1 MSRAFPRPAVRRKL
15 LSARYAYQL
24 RGVDPS
30 RSPSENFA
38 GGTDG
43 QWLWANTAG
52 ARRFAR
58 LRQSLPTMPKE
69 GLQRGTTGAVG
80 DVTLREAYAFYRL
93 VKQSADSWHRGGFA
107 ACRDV
112 VDFGCGWGRMARF
125 FLKDVAPERL
135 LGLDCV
141 PAMVEAAVATNRWSM
156 FEVIEPLPPAPLG
169 TASVDLVYAYSVFSH
184 LSEEAHAKWLEE
196 FRRILRPGGVAV
208 VTTRPRSF
216 FADCE
221 RLRVEGVKDAVARS
235 AADAFGGDGPQWRRR
250 YDAGEFCHASI
261 GASGALMDSL
271 YGETAIPESYVRRVW
286 SQWFDV
292 MDWVDDRSRCEQAVA
307 VLRRPDQ

>member
-1 MSRAFPRPAVRRKL
+1 LSRTFPTPAIRRKL
-15 LSARYAYQL
+15 SSARYAYQL

-38 GGTDG
+38 GCTDG

-52 ARRFAR
+52 ARNSAR
-58 LRQSLPTMPKE
+58 LRGSLPTLPNP
-69 GLQRGTTGAVG
+69 GLQRSTTGADG
-80 DVTLREAYAFYRL
+80 DATLREGYRFYRL
-93 VKQSADSWHRGGFA
+93 VKQSADARHPGGFK

-135 LGLDCV
+135 VGLDCV
-141 PAMVEAAVATNRWSM
+141 PAMVEAATATNRWSV
-156 FEVIEPLPPAPLG
+156 FEAIGPLPPAPVEA
-169 TASVDLVYAYSVFSH
+169 ASVDLIYAYSVFSH
-184 LSEEAHAKWLEE
+184 LSEEAHAKWLAE

-208 VTTRPRSF
+208 LTTRARSF

-221 RLRVEGVKDAVARS
+221 RLRLEGAQDAPGRT
-235 AADAFGGDGPQWRRR
+235 AADAFGDASRWRPR

-261 GASGALMDSL
+261 GLSGALDDSF

-292 MDWVDDRSRCEQAVA
+292 MDWVDDRSRCAQAVA